1 MLDGDWIE
9 KEGTG
14 RVVLALRGGPDAALG
29 DSDGLPLFL
38 LLEAQHAA
46 WLGVLSQEL
55 GPGPHGQVI
64 LVTLL
69 LGKI

>member
-1 MLDGDWIE
+1 MVAILDVDWIE
-9 KEGTG
+9 PEGTG
-14 RVVLALRGGPDAALG
+14 RVILALRGGPDAALG

-55 GPGPHGQVI
+55 GPGPPG
-64 LVTLL
+64 
-69 LGKI
+69 